1 MLGDWILIIYGFFG
15 IIVLALLIYILVKR
29 INNEKKE
36 DFEKR
41 DF

>member
-1 MLGDWILIIYGFFG
+1 MLGDWILIYGFFG